1 MIPNDAAIV
10 AVATAEATNPTF
22 GTAQAF
28 LEVHSVA
35 LEDGKPKIA
44 GITIASDQLP
54 TIVYFA
60 VEDEKFF
67 LAVSVS
73 PVSLTVEYAWVENY
87 HMVSF
92 HATSE
97 TLDVKQLLSLTFL
110 QPTNSISK
118 GDNRGN
124 AKLEWKYHSIEFEP
138 NPEPN
143 PFESKI
149 EKLLTFLEQD
159 ATGIRALVDQA
170 AGYLRVI
177 SVFYN
182 GNTSLGSVGFDKES
196 VRRMA
201 ALNIG
206 VDFDLNAAGNFYK

>member
-1 MIPNDAAIV
+1 MSDNTVIV
-10 AVATAEATNPTF
+10 AVAAAEATNPTF
-22 GTAQAF
+22 GTSKAF

-35 LEDGKPKIA
+35 LEDGKPKVA
-44 GITIASDQLP
+44 GITISSSQLP

-60 VEDEKFF
+60 VEGEEFF

-73 PVSLTVEYAWVENY
+73 PVSLSVEYAWVEDY
-87 HMVSF
+87 HRVSF

-97 TLDVKQLLSLTFL
+97 TLDTGQLSALASL
-110 QPTNSISK
+110 QPTDSISK
-118 GDNRGN
+118 GDKRGN
-124 AKLEWKYHSIEFEP
+124 GGLKWKYHSIEFEL

-143 PFESKI
+143 PFATKI
-149 EKLLTFLEQD
+149 EQLLTFLEQD

-170 AGYLRVI
+170 EGYLRVI

-182 GNTSLGSVGFDKES
+182 GNTSLGSVSFNKET

-201 ALNIG
+201 ALNLG
-206 VDFDLNAAGNFYK
+206 VDFDLNAQGNFYKA